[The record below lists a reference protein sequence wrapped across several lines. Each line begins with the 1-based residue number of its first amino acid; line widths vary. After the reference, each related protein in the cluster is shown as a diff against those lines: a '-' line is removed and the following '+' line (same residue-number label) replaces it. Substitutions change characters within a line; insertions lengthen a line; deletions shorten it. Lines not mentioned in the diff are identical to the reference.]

1 MASLPRTKT
10 IGRRIGR
17 LGWIMPALMVGG
29 LWVGSW
35 AAPVA
40 AASAPEE
47 KMDCRVYETKTTN
60 FNMGL
65 RFGVMLLPL
74 LGPLSPQGSMTPM
87 MGFDRKTGV
96 AWDKAVHGL
105 VARYVELCTRYNAGL
120 VDKAEYEARM
130 KEIESVY
137 RDAQELEPKLYEAT
151 RQHAKAASD
160 DLNRELSRRKA
171 APAEPHPGAAGAGNE
186 SLKASIQDFS
196 ERVDRLEPAGRA
208 MSPGASPLPPDPT
221 KPSATTGT
229 VGAAPEDSIR
239 QP

>member
-1 MASLPRTKT
+1 MANMSRTET

-17 LGWIMPALMVGG
+17 VSWIMPAAVLVGW
-29 LWVGSW
+29 WVGSW
-35 AAPVA
+35 PSPAA

-74 LGPLSPQGSMTPM
+74 LGPLSPQGSMTPTA
-87 MGFDRKTGV
+87 GFDRKAGV

-130 KEIESVY
+130 KEIEVVY
-137 RDAQELEPKLYEAT
+137 REGQELEPKLYEAT
-151 RQHAKAASD
+151 RQHAKAAGD
-160 DLNRELSRRKA
+160 ELNRELGRRKPA
-171 APAEPHPGAAGAGNE
+171 AAANE
-186 SLKASIQDFS
+186 SLAASIQDFS
-196 ERVDRLEPAGRA
+196 DRVDRLEPAGRPIDPSA
-208 MSPGASPLPPDPT
+208 PALPPDPM
-221 KPSATTGT
+221 KPPATTGT
-229 VGAAPEDSIR
+229 VGASPDSSIQR
-239 QP
+239 P